1 VGEARAPKTG
11 GEAWWAVGAVNE
23 RSVEV
28 GRGAGMG
35 AGSCVVE
42 GARFAGE
49 GWPTGLVPRGRG
61 ETR

>member
-1 VGEARAPKTG
+1 M
-11 GEAWWAVGAVNE
+11 GAVNE

-28 GRGAGMG
+28 GRGVGMG

-42 GARFAGE
+42 GVRFADE
-49 GWPTGLVPRGRG
+49 GWPAGLVPRGRG